1 LKRNIKYI
9 ISLFLLCSTLSVY
22 SFPLK
27 RKQKNIV
34 NRFGL
39 GAFYGFYRINTNHAI
54 NPSPRAAV
62 LFSYKTE
69 FYLDFRKQTSF
80 MFGLEYFYHGLNFN
94 SYYFE
99 PDSIKLYDK
108 SFSYKYSLTIHEIC
122 LPIVFKYSFLSDKE
136 ALFSPY
142 FSLGYNFRYLLPA
155 NNLVTL
161 NGNTLIKENVKLN
174 FKNPLFINSLNSGLQ
189 FNLGFQKNNHETSNS
204 GFFVELMCRAN
215 FSPYSF
221 QTNYSAN
228 SLFTNNLHIGL
239 NLGLKL

>member
-1 LKRNIKYI
+1 MF
-9 ISLFLLCSTLSVY
+9 LFGVTLPTY

-39 GAFYGFYRINTNHAI
+39 GAFYGFYKLNTNHAI

-62 LFSYKTE
+62 LFNYKTE
-69 FYLDFRKQTSF
+69 FYLDFKKQTSF
-80 MFGLEYFYHGLNFN
+80 ILGLEYFYHGLSFN

-108 SFSYKYSLTIHEIC
+108 SFSYRYSLSMHEVS
-122 LPIVFKYSFLSDKE
+122 LPLMFKYSFLSDKD

-142 FSLGYNFRYLLPA
+142 FSFGYNLRYLLLA

-161 NGNTLIKENVKLN
+161 NGNTLIKENIKLS

-189 FNLGFQKNNHETSNS
+189 FCLGFQKNNHETSNS
-204 GFFVELMCRAN
+204 GFFVELMCRTN

-221 QTNYSAN
+221 QTNYSAS
-228 SLFTNNLHIGL
+228 SLYFNNVHVGL
-239 NLGLKL
+239 MLGLKF